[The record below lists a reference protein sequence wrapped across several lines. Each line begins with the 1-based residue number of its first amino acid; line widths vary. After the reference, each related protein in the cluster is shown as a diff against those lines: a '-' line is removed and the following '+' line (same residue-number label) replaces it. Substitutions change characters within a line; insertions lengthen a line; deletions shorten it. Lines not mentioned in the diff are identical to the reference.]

1 MKNEII
7 LCLALFAGSALHG
20 VSVVTQADTKT
31 EYGDETFYFYV
42 VNNTQEDISFCRKN
56 SNPLIYKSDVLLKI
70 TEDDLEVENRGEKY
84 TSMAWIETSGRN
96 KIKTAEKN
104 KVKNSG
110 RNKIKTAGKNK
121 VKALGNNK
129 IEICELHGAFYMKFE
144 NQEELLELFIK
155 HIYKINVDD
164 ENHVKIKDITI

>member
-1 MKNEII
+1 MKNKII
-7 LCLALFAGSALHG
+7 LSLALCTWSAVYG

-42 VNNTQEDISFCRKN
+42 KNNTYEDISFCRKN

-70 TEDDLEVENRGEKY
+70 TEDDLEVEDRGEKY
-84 TSMAWIETSGRN
+84 TSMAWIKIPGHN
-96 KIKTAEKN
+96 KIKTTGK
-104 KVKNSG
+104 
-110 RNKIKTAGKNK
+110 NKIKTAGKNK

-129 IEICELHGAFYMKFE
+129 IEICELHGDFYMKFE
-144 NQEELLELFIK
+144 NQEEPLELFIK
-155 HIYKINVDD
+155 HIYEINVDD